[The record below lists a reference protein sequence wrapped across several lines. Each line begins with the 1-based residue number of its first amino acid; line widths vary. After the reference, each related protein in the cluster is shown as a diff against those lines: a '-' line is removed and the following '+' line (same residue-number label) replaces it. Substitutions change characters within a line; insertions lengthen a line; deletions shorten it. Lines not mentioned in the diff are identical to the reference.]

1 MDTSVSVA
9 NKRAVI
15 ALMTDFGLGDGY
27 AGVMKGVIAGIAP
40 DVQVIDI
47 THEIA
52 PQQIASGA
60 WILAEA
66 YRYFP
71 RGTVFTCVVDPGV
84 GSARGAIALHAGDW
98 LFVGP
103 DNGLFSYIYTEQP
116 VHEAVMLANAQYRL
130 PQVSTTF
137 HGRDVFAPA
146 AAYLARGVSLS
157 DFGPAIDP
165 ATLVRLTVQ
174 QAVRQNGTIT
184 ACIVHIDH
192 FGNIVTN
199 IPLTLVPELFG
210 EQVQVR
216 CIFADSGAVVEQHSR
231 FFAAGSGGVP
241 FLYNDSAGTIGV
253 AVRNGNAAT
262 ALGARLGSQVTL
274 IVGPR
279 DL

>member
-1 MDTSVSVA
+1 MDTSISIV

-27 AGVMKGVIAGIAP
+27 VGVMKGVIAGIAP
-40 DVQVIDI
+40 DVQVIDV
-47 THEIA
+47 THEVA

-60 WILAEA
+60 WILATA

-84 GSARGAIALHAGDW
+84 GSAREAIALHAGDW

-103 DNGLFSYIYTEQP
+103 DNGLFSYIYAEQP
-116 VHEAVMLANAQYRL
+116 VHEAVVLANIQYRL

-146 AAYLARGVSLS
+146 AAYLARAVSMS
-157 DFGPAIDP
+157 EFGPAIDP
-165 ATLVRLTVQ
+165 ATLVRLAVQ
-174 QAVRQNGTIT
+174 QAVRKNGTIT
-184 ACIVHIDH
+184 ACIVHIDR

-199 IPLTLVPELFG
+199 IPLALVPELYD
-210 EQVQVR
+210 EQARVR
-216 CIFADSGAVVEQHSR
+216 CIFADSGAVVEQQSR
-231 FFAAGSGGVP
+231 FFAAGAGGVP
-241 FLYNDSAGTIGV
+241 FLYSDSAGTVGV
-253 AVRNGNAAT
+253 AVRNGNAAA

-274 IVGPR
+274 IVAPR
-279 DL
+279 NL